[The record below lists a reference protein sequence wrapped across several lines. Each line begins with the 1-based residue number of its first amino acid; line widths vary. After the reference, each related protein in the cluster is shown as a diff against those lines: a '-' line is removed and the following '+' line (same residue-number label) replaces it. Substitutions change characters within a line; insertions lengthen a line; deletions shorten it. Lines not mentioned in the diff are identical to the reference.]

1 MYEHLGFELVD
12 ELHAE
17 GIEAY
22 ERRMVRRP
30 R

>member
-12 ELHAE
+12 ELRAE
-17 GIEAY
+17 GIDAY
-22 ERRMVRRP
+22 EQRMVRRP